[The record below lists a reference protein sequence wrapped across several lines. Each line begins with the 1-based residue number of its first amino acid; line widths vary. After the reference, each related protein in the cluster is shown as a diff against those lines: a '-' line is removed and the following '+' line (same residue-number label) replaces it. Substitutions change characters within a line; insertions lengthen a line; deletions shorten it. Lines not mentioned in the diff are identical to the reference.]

1 MKIKLLFILLI
12 TFQPLVFGANDIPE
26 RPLYLDPSQSVQ
38 TRVENLMSLMTLKE
52 KVAQMCQY
60 VGLEHMRDAE
70 KNITEEELLNYL
82 RHQGLVE
89 QFIRFADTKGVKR
102 RNILIQKSYKRLE
115 ANIYGNIIYN
125 MLGLEA
131 YLKYFNKSDAT
142 VQQGI
147 ELLEKGEAFP
157 KAPVETEEEVTKEK
171 KDGKKKRT
179 AQAYGITED
188 PTRIFDFAE
197 AAIS

>member
-70 KNITEEELLNYL
+70 KNITEEELLNGHARGFYK
-82 RHQGLVE
+82 GLHSTGVE
-89 QFIRFADTKGVKR
+89 RMVTHA
-102 RNILIQKSYKRLE
+102 QKL
-115 ANIYGNIIYN
+115 AG
-125 MLGLEA
+125 
-131 YLKYFNKSDAT
+131 
-142 VQQGI
+142 
-147 ELLEKGEAFP
+147 
-157 KAPVETEEEVTKEK
+157 
-171 KDGKKKRT
+171 RT
-179 AQAYGITED
+179 GA
-188 PTRIFDFAE
+188 
-197 AAIS
+197 

>member
-70 KNITEEELLNYL
+70 KNITEEELLNGHARGFYKG
-82 RHQGLVE
+82 RNR
-89 QFIRFADTKGVKR
+89 FISSCLDSCGSQSSAKVG
-102 RNILIQKSYKRLE
+102 
-115 ANIYGNIIYN
+115 
-125 MLGLEA
+125 
-131 YLKYFNKSDAT
+131 
-142 VQQGI
+142 
-147 ELLEKGEAFP
+147 
-157 KAPVETEEEVTKEK
+157 
-171 KDGKKKRT
+171 GKKPFENSLADR
-179 AQAYGITED
+179 D
-188 PTRIFDFAE
+188 
-197 AAIS
+197 

>member
-70 KNITEEELLNYL
+70 KNITEEELLNGHARGFYK
-82 RHQGLVE
+82 GLHSTGRNR
-89 QFIRFADTKGVKR
+89 FISSCLDSCGSQSSAKVG
-102 RNILIQKSYKRLE
+102 
-115 ANIYGNIIYN
+115 
-125 MLGLEA
+125 
-131 YLKYFNKSDAT
+131 
-142 VQQGI
+142 
-147 ELLEKGEAFP
+147 
-157 KAPVETEEEVTKEK
+157 
-171 KDGKKKRT
+171 GKKPFENSLADR
-179 AQAYGITED
+179 D
-188 PTRIFDFAE
+188 
-197 AAIS
+197 

>member
-70 KNITEEELLNYL
+70 KNITEEELLNGHARGFYKDCTPQEWNGWSH
-82 RHQGLVE
+82 RE
-89 QFIRFADTKGVKR
+89 
-102 RNILIQKSYKRLE
+102 KSVHFF
-115 ANIYGNIIYN
+115 
-125 MLGLEA
+125 M
-131 YLKYFNKSDAT
+131 S
-142 VQQGI
+142 
-147 ELLEKGEAFP
+147 
-157 KAPVETEEEVTKEK
+157 
-171 KDGKKKRT
+171 
-179 AQAYGITED
+179 
-188 PTRIFDFAE
+188 
-197 AAIS
+197 